1 MYITTNG
8 IRITKGSTQQLV
20 DLFETQDGIKRQPGF
35 INLEIWAQ
43 IHDTTDDFCLIVT
56 HWESET
62 YYDDWIN
69 SEAFKES
76 HSGSHPTYIL
86 GPGQTTHYQLGLT
99 VAL

>member
-43 IHDTTDDFCLIVT
+43 I
-56 HWESET
+56 
-62 YYDDWIN
+62 
-69 SEAFKES
+69 
-76 HSGSHPTYIL
+76 P
-86 GPGQTTHYQLGLT
+86 
-99 VAL
+99 